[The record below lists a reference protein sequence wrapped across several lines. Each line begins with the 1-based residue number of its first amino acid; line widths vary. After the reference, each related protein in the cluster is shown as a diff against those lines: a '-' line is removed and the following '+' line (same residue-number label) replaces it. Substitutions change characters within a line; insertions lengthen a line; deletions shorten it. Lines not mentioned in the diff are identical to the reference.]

1 MEQKNYEKLGWSFTN
16 LTNFQLGCFN
26 DFGRI
31 LPTGPP

>member
-16 LTNFQLGCFN
+16 LTNFQLGRCN
-26 DFGRI
+26 VLGMV